1 MSRIT
6 DSKVSG
12 QYIPSLSLSRYYEKR
27 KKKCG
32 HSKED
37 KTKRRRT
44 WCCFAPPPPFEQ
56 PVVVVVVI
64 PGMFGRDSIVGN
76 ARLLLLERLCPSRNR
91 RFYKGVLGNFFV
103 CVRVFLAQKKTSKI
117 RGANTTNPNTCMHS
131 YQTKRGGAYYTSS
144 SKTRPPSLANIHPSI
159 GRRTTTPTGSK
170 RRPPSPL

>member
-1 MSRIT
+1 LHLFVVVVVVKECHASPIQKSAVNT
-6 DSKVSG
+6 
-12 QYIPSLSLSRYYEKR
+12 YLLSLSLDTTKNA

-76 ARLLLLERLCPSRNR
+76 
-91 RFYKGVLGNFFV
+91 
-103 CVRVFLAQKKTSKI
+103 
-117 RGANTTNPNTCMHS
+117 
-131 YQTKRGGAYYTSS
+131 
-144 SKTRPPSLANIHPSI
+144 
-159 GRRTTTPTGSK
+159 
-170 RRPPSPL
+170 